1 MKLLMFSKMLK
12 DVGKLSV
19 DEAGDRIAEMGF
31 DGVDLT
37 VRPGGHVLPEEVIG
51 KLPEAVDTLES
62 KGLTVPM
69 ITTGITDA
77 GEKYAEDIFRT
88 ASQCGVKFLKL
99 GYWRYEGFGKL
110 KEQIE
115 SLRSRL
121 KGIQDLSKRYGV
133 TAAIHIHSGNYLSA
147 NPDVVWMLLQDYDPD
162 YLGAYIDPGHMTVE
176 GGLSGWRMGMDLLSQ
191 HIRMVAVKDFGW
203 FQERDEKT
211 GKKRWRPDLVP
222 LGDGLVPWPQVFTH
236 LREIKFDGPVSVHSE
251 YKNLDLE
258 GLIQQTKKDLD
269 YLKNI
274 IRAL

>member
-12 DVGKLSV
+12 EVGSLSV
-19 DEAGDRIAEMGF
+19 DEAGDRIVEMGF

-37 VRPGGHVLPEEVIG
+37 VRPGGHVLPEEVIV
-51 KLPEAVDTLES
+51 KLPEAVDILES

-69 ITTGITDA
+69 ITTGVTDA
-77 GEKYAEDIFRT
+77 KEKYVEDIFRT

-99 GYWRYEGFGKL
+99 GYWRYGGFGKL

-115 SLRSRL
+115 SVRSRL
-121 KGIQDLSKRYGV
+121 KGIQDLSKRYGI
-133 TAAIHIHSGNYLSA
+133 TAAIHSHSGDFLSA
-147 NPDVVWMLLQDYDPD
+147 NPAVVWILLRDYSPD
-162 YLGAYIDPGHMTVE
+162 YLGAYIDPGHMAVE
-176 GGLSGWRMGMDLLSQ
+176 GSLSGWRMGMDLLSQ

-211 GKKRWRPDLVP
+211 GKKRWRLDLVP

-251 YKNLDLE
+251 YGNLGLE
-258 GLIQQTKKDLD
+258 ELIQQTKKDLN

-274 IRAL
+274 IGAL